1 MQPIGD
7 SVRSQSS
14 KRAAKTI
21 SDRLVQLRPTA
32 LGLDTDSDGDSSTR
46 APSSGN
52 EGIQSKCTTPF
63 QIAPLLLP
71 RHLPTSPY
79 LAVSAVRKLSFE
91 HPPGLSS
98 PSARASKG
106 SALHHIGKC
115 KPCAWFHKPNGCEN
129 GRDCSHCHLC
139 PEGEIHARKKAK
151 RQAKRASRVE
161 KREAGV
167 DEGLAKTNETATTCG
182 TCGML
187 ALEEDD
193 QERNFQEAHSCAL
206 SAHSTHGEHLSALL
220 GLTSHSV
227 APETATPQPPISLAS
242 AVEQTS
248 CTSASVGSINHGS
261 GICRPCAFIHRTEG
275 CQNGYDCSFCH
286 ACPVDAIKERKKAKR
301 NARRA
306 RGLQLDS
313 EEQVH
318 AAYHEARVFAG
329 SQDLDFAATREFA
342 TSAPVVRMPPLATA
356 SPSHC
361 LQPLFESA
369 TNNLARETIVFVRP
383 PPGLASPLPTER
395 SEFCLAPDSDQ
406 SLAVHGSGSDSTHCK
421 TVLFLDRCIP
431 STDGPLIDAEAACF
445 QTTFPPAK
453 SRFLF
458 KSSSLR
464 PHPAFVDI
472 STMVP

>member
-1 MQPIGD
+1 M
-7 SVRSQSS
+7 
-14 KRAAKTI
+14 
-21 SDRLVQLRPTA
+21 
-32 LGLDTDSDGDSSTR
+32 
-46 APSSGN
+46 
-52 EGIQSKCTTPF
+52 CTTPF
-63 QIAPLLLP
+63 QTAPLFLP
-71 RHLPTSPY
+71 RHLPTSPN
-79 LAVSAVRKLSFE
+79 LAANDVRKLSFE

-106 SALHHIGKC
+106 SALHHIGQC
-115 KPCAWFHKPNGCEN
+115 KPCAWFHKPSGCEN
-129 GRDCSHCHLC
+129 GPDCSHCHLC

-161 KREAGV
+161 KRGTGV
-167 DEGLAKTNETATTCG
+167 DEGLAETKETATKCG
-182 TCGML
+182 TLGML
-187 ALEEDD
+187 AIEDD
-193 QERNFQEAHSCAL
+193 NQERNSQEAHSCAL
-206 SAHSTHGEHLSALL
+206 SVHSIHEADGEHLSALL
-220 GLTSHSV
+220 GLTSPSV
-227 APETATPQPPISLAS
+227 APETATPQSLISPAS

-248 CTSASVGSINHGS
+248 FTSASVGSINHGS
-261 GICRPCAFIHRTEG
+261 GMCRPCAFIHRTEG

-286 ACPVDAIKERKKAKR
+286 ACPADAIKEQKKAKR

-318 AAYHEARVFAG
+318 AAHLEEARVFAG

-342 TSAPVVRMPPLATA
+342 TLAPVVRTPQFATT

-361 LQPLFESA
+361 LQPLFEFA
-369 TNNLARETIVFVRP
+369 TDSLARETIVFVRP

-395 SEFCLAPDSDQ
+395 SQFCLAPDSDQ

-421 TVLFLDRCIP
+421 TVLLLDSCIP
-431 STDGPLIDAEAACF
+431 STDCPSIDAEAARF
-445 QTTFPPAK
+445 QTTLPPAK
-453 SRFLF
+453 SGFLF
-458 KSSSLR
+458 KHSSLR